1 MRSGKGFPYP
11 EHHPAARAEQRLTVR
26 AAQRSAFQ
34 AAKAVTFCA
43 SARRAGR
50 QGLHARN
57 RTLRFTRHG
66 AAHTRGSAA
75 SEATGHRSAAF
86 LLCKSIAKIRNV
98 PFPRPCGATGNDAQK
113 LHAPAFA
120 HFRGAVLTHEVLC
133 GAIRCVP
140 ARAVFSQSTPSK
152 QGAVRPNTYDIY
164 PGGTAVRRAAGSTRM
179 LL

>member
-1 MRSGKGFPYP
+1 MRSGKCFPYP
-11 EHHPAARAEQRLTVR
+11 EHHPAAPTARAERRLTVQ
-26 AAQRSAFQ
+26 AAQRSAFR

-43 SARRAGR
+43 SARRTGR

-66 AAHTRGSAA
+66 AAHTRGSAV
-75 SEATGHRSAAF
+75 SEATEHRSAAF

-140 ARAVFSQSTPSK
+140 ARAVEAGRSPSEY
-152 QGAVRPNTYDIY
+152 YDIY